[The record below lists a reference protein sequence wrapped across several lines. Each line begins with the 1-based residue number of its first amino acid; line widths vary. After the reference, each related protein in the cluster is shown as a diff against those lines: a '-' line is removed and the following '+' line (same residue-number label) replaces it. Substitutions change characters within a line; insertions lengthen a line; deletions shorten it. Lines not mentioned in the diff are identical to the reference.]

1 MYICIAKTIRF
12 GHMSH
17 FSITPPPKEDR
28 HACSF
33 NSKLKAKCPFPVTH
47 YKHTF
52 KELKDITVAQIQTTK
67 KAVFAMHMSYVKI
80 AKLFK
85 FIFAQNGMNMS
96 N

>member
-12 GHMSH
+12 GYMSH
-17 FSITPPPKEDR
+17 FSSIPPPKEDR

-33 NSKLKAKCPFPVTH
+33 NSKLKAKYPFPVTH

-85 FIFAQNGMNMS
+85 VIFAQNGMNMS